1 MPYIRKLPS
10 GKYQATVRMPNNQRI
25 TKTHRL
31 RSVVDKWGKEQEV
44 KFAAGDMR
52 DPRAGEIRARE
63 WHARRVAARVI
74 DTPTAKKNASLWR
87 THCEPKWGSWPMQ
100 SITRMEAQQWVNDL
114 CETPRRRHKGRDVLA
129 DDDGVPML
137 SAATIHDVV
146 HIMTGDFKAAMKEHP
161 PIVLVNPFA
170 DLELPRRNARAVEFY
185 EREEAAALY
194 EALERLS
201 GRRWRTL
208 VELGMDVGLR
218 PGEIYGLHGH
228 RVDWLRGLTHVTHV
242 LTREGIR
249 EYPKSL
255 RSNRTVPVPS
265 ATLAGMSELMVGR
278 LRESIVFTAPEGGT
292 INDSD
297 FRMRVWY
304 PAVEAARLCGKL
316 PLEEAG
322 AGGPAGVC
330 GEGYCDDLA
339 HRIRRFSP
347 RIMRHTAASKLV
359 QDGVPLYDVQMLLG
373 HEDYATTQRY
383 AHLAPDAHEKV
394 IESWN
399 RRTGDVDARAT
410 HNRKEARPS

>member
-10 GKYQATVRMPNNQRI
+10 GKYQATVRMPNGQRV
-25 TKTHRL
+25 TETDKL
-31 RSVVDKWGKEQEV
+31 RSVVKRWAADMESR
-44 KFAAGDMR
+44 FASGDVR
-52 DPRAGEIRARE
+52 DPRAGEIKVTE
-63 WHARRVAARVI
+63 WHERRVSARVI

-100 SITRMEAQQWVNDL
+100 AITRMEAQQWVNDL

-129 DDDGVPML
+129 DDDDVPML

-146 HIMTGDFKAAMKEHP
+146 HIMTGDFKAAAAEHP
-161 PIVLVNPFA
+161 PIVLTNPFA
-170 DLELPRRNARAVEFY
+170 DLELPKRNARAIEFY
-185 EREEAAALY
+185 ERDEAAALY

-228 RVDWLRGLTHVTHV
+228 RVDWLRGLAHVTHV

-249 EYPKSL
+249 EYPKSM
-255 RSNRTVPVPS
+255 RSNRSVPIPP

-278 LRESIVFTAPEGGT
+278 PREGIVFTAPEGGT

-304 PAVEAARLCGKL
+304 PAIKEAA
-316 PLEEAG
+316 
-322 AGGPAGVC
+322 V
-330 GEGYCDDLA
+330 
-339 HRIRRFSP
+339 RRFPP
-347 RIMRHTAASKLV
+347 RIMRHTAASWLA

-383 AHLAPDAHEKV
+383 AHLAPDAHDKV
-394 IESWN
+394 IDSWN
-399 RRTGDVDARAT
+399 RRTSGSDARVT
-410 HNRKEARPS
+410 HQRKEARPS